1 MGAQGEADA
10 GRLEALQVLPGRGRP
25 PHEPRRLPG
34 VGQLEVLQPVVLREL
49 HPGALDAARA
59 GRAQAAARDH
69 GPLQARHRL
78 GRQELHE
85 GTQGHLLGLLHA
97 RGEEG
102 PAGGLQDHGRGAG
115 RVHPPEWLIY
125 HELVLTTKEYM
136 REVMAI
142 DPKWLTELAPRFF
155 RKADPNQ
162 LSKRKR
168 MERIEPLY
176 DRFNDPNAWRLSK
189 RRG

>member
-1 MGAQGEADA
+1 MKLCFTSGFFYHTA
-10 GRLEALQVLPGRGRP
+10 R
-25 PHEPRRLPG
+25 
-34 VGQLEVLQPVVLREL
+34 LQPSGAYRTVKHSQTVHV
-49 HPGALDAARA
+49 HPGSGLAKAA
-59 GRAQAAARDH
+59 
-69 GPLQARHRL
+69 PCW
-78 GRQELHE
+78 
-85 GTQGHLLGLLHA
+85 
-97 RGEEG
+97 
-102 PAGGLQDHGRGAG
+102 
-115 RVHPPEWLIY
+115 VVY

-142 DPKWLTELAPRFF
+142 EPKWLTELAPRFF

>member
-1 MGAQGEADA
+1 MRKQLLTIMDRYKLEIESA
-10 GRLEALQVLPGRGRP
+10 GRNFTKVRKAIASGYFTHAAKKDPQEGYKTMDEGQVVYIHPSSALFNRN
-25 PHEPRRLPG
+25 
-34 VGQLEVLQPVVLREL
+34 
-49 HPGALDAARA
+49 
-59 GRAQAAARDH
+59 
-69 GPLQARHRL
+69 
-78 GRQELHE
+78 
-85 GTQGHLLGLLHA
+85 
-97 RGEEG
+97 
-102 PAGGLQDHGRGAG
+102 
-115 RVHPPEWLIY
+115 PEWIIY

-142 DPKWLTELAPRFF
+142 EPKWLIELAPRFY
-155 RKADPNQ
+155 RSADNRT

>member
-1 MGAQGEADA
+1 MRKQLLTIMDRYKLEISSA
-10 GRLEALQVLPGRGRP
+10 GRNYTRIRKAITSGYFM
-25 PHEPRRLPG
+25 H
-34 VGQLEVLQPVVLREL
+34 
-49 HPGALDAARA
+49 AAKKDPQE
-59 GRAQAAARDH
+59 GYKTMDE
-69 GPLQARHRL
+69 GQARTRRGL
-78 GRQELHE
+78 G
-85 GTQGHLLGLLHA
+85 GD
-97 RGEEG
+97 RGDDLNT
-102 PAGGLQDHGRGAG
+102 AAVSHCRSHYAYVWQ
-115 RVHPPEWLIY
+115 VVYIHPSSALFNRNPEWVIY

-142 DPKWLTELAPRFF
+142 DPKWLTELAPRFYQ
-155 RKADPNQ
+155 RSDPRH

>member
-1 MGAQGEADA
+1 MGTSLAVEFKIDDNQLTDA
-10 GRLEALQVLPGRGRP
+10 
-25 PHEPRRLPG
+25 H
-34 VGQLEVLQPVVLREL
+34 
-49 HPGALDAARA
+49 
-59 GRAQAAARDH
+59 
-69 GPLQARHRL
+69 
-78 GRQELHE
+78 
-85 GTQGHLLGLLHA
+85 
-97 RGEEG
+97 
-102 PAGGLQDHGRGAG
+102 
-115 RVHPPEWLIY
+115 
-125 HELVLTTKEYM
+125 TTKEYM

-142 DPKWLTELAPRFF
+142 EPKWLTELAPRFF